1 MSVYSSETVVTKNT
15 HGTGCTLSSA
25 IAAFMA
31 KGLALEDAV
40 REAKLYVTEAIRAG
54 ADVKIGHG
62 FGPVNHFFNP
72 LPLIKNEK

>member
-1 MSVYSSETVVTKNT
+1 
-15 HGTGCTLSSA
+15 
-25 IAAFMA
+25 MA
-31 KGLALEDAV
+31 RGLALEDAV